1 MGKAILP
8 LFFFVLCGCSNGQLS
23 QQYTHDY
30 STNRASVDRENQS
43 GTSYGNANDFQQ
55 NHRASSIVS
64 TSPTDNTNDP
74 KYFTLGSTSDH
85 VIKIQG
91 RPSDTSRYPALGYEQ
106 WKYGW
111 STVKIS
117 TRNDRVIEWGNKGNL
132 KVQLL
137 PGKNVTDASYFT
149 RESHRDDVL
158 RLQGTPSDISRYP
171 ALGYEQW
178 RYGWSVVK
186 ISTRNDRVIEW
197 DNKGDLKVQ
206 LPPGKNVTNASYF
219 TRGSHKDDVLR
230 LQGTPSDISRYPAL
244 GYEQWRYGW
253 SIVKISTRNDRVT
266 EWDNKGNLK
275 VQLPPGKNVTNA
287 SYYTRGSYKDD
298 VLRLQG
304 TPSDISR
311 YPALGYEQW
320 RYGWS
325 TVRISTRNDRVI
337 EWNNKGNLKVQ
348 LPPGKNVTNAK
359 NITVG
364 LHRDDVL
371 RLQGTP
377 SGISRYPA
385 LGYEQ
390 LSYNWGNVKIS
401 LKTNSVVDWK
411 SIGNATARRDK
422 KPLGRKVKYHAK
434 SGDLTLY
441 YDENQAYCNLFSLD
455 DPQYGTIYGVTEGGV
470 SFFYNKNFKPLN
482 LYAYVDNKH
491 SVHVNS
497 FESSS
502 SSSIQA
508 FSKRLNSMSF
518 SGDISGTA
526 MKMGDMTFYD
536 LLTDDGTYL
545 HGTSIDFDTIAFDD
559 FYTSTGSSI
568 SGSRINIGDFTFGD
582 WWSSE
587 GSSISGT
594 STRIGDMVFHDFYS
608 TDGTSYSGT
617 TMQIGD
623 FSFTDITGW

>member
-1 MGKAILP
+1 
-8 LFFFVLCGCSNGQLS
+8 
-23 QQYTHDY
+23 
-30 STNRASVDRENQS
+30 
-43 GTSYGNANDFQQ
+43 
-55 NHRASSIVS
+55 
-64 TSPTDNTNDP
+64 
-74 KYFTLGSTSDH
+74 
-85 VIKIQG
+85 
-91 RPSDTSRYPALGYEQ
+91 
-106 WKYGW
+106 
-111 STVKIS
+111 
-117 TRNDRVIEWGNKGNL
+117 
-132 KVQLL
+132 
-137 PGKNVTDASYFT
+137 
-149 RESHRDDVL
+149 
-158 RLQGTPSDISRYP
+158 
-171 ALGYEQW
+171 
-178 RYGWSVVK
+178 
-186 ISTRNDRVIEW
+186 
-197 DNKGDLKVQ
+197 
-206 LPPGKNVTNASYF
+206 
-219 TRGSHKDDVLR
+219 
-230 LQGTPSDISRYPAL
+230 
-244 GYEQWRYGW
+244 
-253 SIVKISTRNDRVT
+253 
-266 EWDNKGNLK
+266 
-275 VQLPPGKNVTNA
+275 
-287 SYYTRGSYKDD
+287 
-298 VLRLQG
+298 
-304 TPSDISR
+304 
-311 YPALGYEQW
+311 
-320 RYGWS
+320 
-325 TVRISTRNDRVI
+325 
-337 EWNNKGNLKVQ
+337 
-348 LPPGKNVTNAK
+348 
-359 NITVG
+359 VG

-422 KPLGRKVKYHAK
+422 KLLGRKVKYHAK

-455 DPQYGTIYGVTEGGV
+455 DPQYGLIYGVTEGGV

-497 FESSS
+497 FERSS

-508 FSKRLNSMSF
+508 FSKRLNSVSF